1 MAKEAF
7 FTLEDI
13 KISFNLFCCVCGIG
27 TLGLPGNFARAG
39 PVFASIAMAFMI
51 FANVYASIAMS
62 KVMLLAPG
70 TVVTFGD
77 LGEWAMGKTGRW
89 LCTGSQIISC
99 VLIPCVFLVLGG
111 GLLDGLFPGAFSPTV
126 WIILMAATVLP
137 LCLVP
142 TLKEGS
148 GVAFAGCVG
157 TLVADVIGVA
167 VVMHG
172 MRGHPSVPEVD
183 VSFSQVAGTFGNLA
197 LSYGAGI
204 IIPDLQR
211 QHSEPHHMP
220 RIITFTMVIISILFV
235 VLSVVPFTSAGCQ
248 ISGNILYTIYPDSD
262 TGLTSLGFKP
272 NWGAVVLAY
281 LAMQLHITTA
291 FSVLLN
297 PAFYMAEFVVL
308 GMHRQN
314 KATDVENG
322 LQYVASASPA
332 DELAKPVEASPVPGD
347 QKCHCNCHEETDAEA
362 AEYRKCHCNCHE
374 ETDAEAAEYRGANAI
389 KYVVLRVCITVIL
402 VVLSILFKD
411 HFSDFADFV
420 GSSSLTMSCILL
432 PVAFY
437 LIKAWNTIP
446 MVEKVAA
453 IVVLVVCF
461 VLGCYSTYTA
471 GKNLFAPSD
480 SNAAFP
486 YCEPEF
492 QNTVFYNYTAEHES

>member
-1 MAKEAF
+1 MTKETF

-39 PVFASIAMAFMI
+39 PVFASIAMAFMV

-62 KVMLLAPG
+62 KVMLLAPS

-77 LGEWAMGKTGRW
+77 LGEWAVGKTGRW

-111 GLLDGLFPGAFSPTV
+111 ELLDGMFPGAFSPTV
-126 WIILMAATVLP
+126 WIILMATMVLP

-172 MRGHPSVPEVD
+172 MRGHPSVPETK

-211 QHSEPHHMP
+211 EHSEPQRMP
-220 RIITFTMVIISILFV
+220 RVITFTMVIISVLFV

-248 ISGNILYTIYPDSD
+248 ISGNILYTIYPDSS

-272 NWGAVVLAY
+272 HWGAVVLAY
-281 LAMQLHITTA
+281 MAMQLHITTA
-291 FSVLLN
+291 FSVLIN
-297 PAFYMAEFVVL
+297 PAFYMAEFVIL
-308 GMHRQN
+308 GMHRQR
-314 KATDVENG
+314 KSTD
-322 LQYVASASPA
+322 
-332 DELAKPVEASPVPGD
+332 
-347 QKCHCNCHEETDAEA
+347 
-362 AEYRKCHCNCHE
+362 
-374 ETDAEAAEYRGANAI
+374 YRGANAI
-389 KYVVLRVCITVIL
+389 KYIVLRTCITVIL

-437 LIKAWNTIP
+437 LIKAWNNIP
-446 MVEKVAA
+446 KVEKIAA
-453 IVVLVVCF
+453 IVVFVVCLVF
-461 VLGCYSTYTA
+461 GCYSTYTA
-471 GKNLFAPSD
+471 GRNLFAPSD
-480 SNAAFP
+480 SEASFP
-486 YCEPEF
+486 YCELEY
-492 QNTVFYNYTAEHES
+492 QNTVFYNSTAEHET

>member
-1 MAKEAF
+1 MVREAF
-7 FTLEDI
+7 FTVEDI

-39 PVFASIAMAFMI
+39 PVYASIAMAFMI

-62 KVMLLAPG
+62 KVMLLAPPS
-70 TVVTFGD
+70 VVTFGD
-77 LGEWAMGKTGRW
+77 LGDWALGKTGRW
-89 LCTGSQIISC
+89 LCTGSQLASC
-99 VLIPCVFLVLGG
+99 VLVPCVFLVLGG

-126 WIILMAATVLP
+126 WIILMAAMVLP

-172 MRGHPSVPEVD
+172 MRGHPSVPQTD
-183 VSFSQVAGTFGNLA
+183 VSLSQVAGTFGNLA

-211 QHSEPHHMP
+211 QHTEPHRMP
-220 RIITFTMVIISILFV
+220 RVITFTMTIVSVLFV

-248 ISGNILYTIYPDSD
+248 ISGNILYTIYPDSI

-297 PAFYMAEFVVL
+297 PAFYMAEKVIL
-308 GMHRQN
+308 GMH
-314 KATDVENG
+314 KSSTPLDVESG
-322 LQYVASASPA
+322 VQYLEAVSPA
-332 DELAKPVEASPVPGD
+332 DDIVKQPDAAPVEG
-347 QKCHCNCHEETDAEA
+347 KCHCNCHED
-362 AEYRKCHCNCHE
+362 
-374 ETDAEAAEYRGANAI
+374 TDAEAAEYRGANAI
-389 KYVVLRVCITVIL
+389 KYVVLRICITVIL

-437 LIKAWNTIP
+437 LIKAWDTVP
-446 MVEKVAA
+446 TVEKIAA
-453 IVVLVVCF
+453 IVVFVVCF

-480 SNAAFP
+480 SDAIFP

-492 QNTVFYNYTAEHES
+492 ENTVFYNYTTEHES

>member
-1 MAKEAF
+1 MAKESL
-7 FTLEDI
+7 FTLEDL
-13 KISFNLFCCVCGIG
+13 KISFNLFCCVFGIG

-39 PVFASIAMAFMI
+39 PVYASIAMIFMV

-62 KVMLLAPG
+62 KVMLLAP
-70 TVVTFGD
+70 TSVVTFGD

-89 LCTGSQIISC
+89 LCVVSQMASC

-111 GLLDGLFPGAFSPTV
+111 GLLDGLFPNAFDPTV
-126 WIILMAATVLP
+126 WIILMAAMVLP

-172 MRGHPSVPEVD
+172 MRGHSSVPQTD

-211 QHSEPHHMP
+211 QHSEPHRMP
-220 RIITFTMVIISILFV
+220 RVITFTMVIISALFV

-248 ISGNILYTIYPDSD
+248 ISGNILYTIYPDS
-262 TGLTSLGFKP
+262 S
-272 NWGAVVLAY
+272 
-281 LAMQLHITTA
+281 TA
-291 FSVLLN
+291 
-297 PAFYMAEFVVL
+297 AHYDGVL
-308 GMHRQN
+308 GAAKPRLLHGGT
-314 KATDVENG
+314 KSDDIEHG
-322 LQYVASASPA
+322 LQYVESETPA
-332 DELAKPVEASPVPGD
+332 DEIVKTPAAVD
-347 QKCHCNCHEETDAEA
+347 NKCHCNCHGETD
-362 AEYRKCHCNCHE
+362 N
-374 ETDAEAAEYRGANAI
+374 EAAEYRGANAF
-389 KYVVLRVCITVIL
+389 KYAVLRICITVIL
-402 VVLSILFKD
+402 VVLSIIFKD

-437 LIKAWNTIP
+437 LIKAWDNVP
-446 MVEKVAA
+446 MAEKVAA
-453 IVVLVVCF
+453 IIVF
-461 VLGCYSTYTA
+461 VTQ
-471 GKNLFAPSD
+471 
-480 SNAAFP
+480 NAMFP
-486 YCEPEF
+486 YCEPEY
-492 QNTVFYNYTAEHES
+492 QNTVFYNYTAEHEA

>member
-7 FTLEDI
+7 FTVEDI

-111 GLLDGLFPGAFSPTV
+111 GLLDGLFPNAFSPTV
-126 WIILMAATVLP
+126 WIIIMATTVLP

-314 KATDVENG
+314 KAADVENG

-332 DELAKPVEASPVPGD
+332 DELAKPVEASPVSGD
-347 QKCHCNCHEETDAEA
+347 H
-362 AEYRKCHCNCHE
+362 KCHCNCHE

-389 KYVVLRVCITVIL
+389 KYVVLRICITVIL

-480 SNAAFP
+480 SDAAFP

>member
-314 KATDVENG
+314 KATD
-322 LQYVASASPA
+322 
-332 DELAKPVEASPVPGD
+332 
-347 QKCHCNCHEETDAEA
+347 
-362 AEYRKCHCNCHE
+362 
-374 ETDAEAAEYRGANAI
+374 YRGANAI

>member
-1 MAKEAF
+1 MAREAF
-7 FTLEDI
+7 FTVEDI

-39 PVFASIAMAFMI
+39 PVYASIAMTFMI

-62 KVMLLAPG
+62 KVMLLAP
-70 TVVTFGD
+70 TSVVTFGD

-89 LCTGSQIISC
+89 LCTASQLVSC
-99 VLIPCVFLVLGG
+99 VLVPCVFLVLGG

-126 WIILMAATVLP
+126 WIILMAAMVLP

-172 MRGHPSVPEVD
+172 MRGHPSVPQTD

-211 QHSEPHHMP
+211 EHSEPHRMP
-220 RIITFTMVIISILFV
+220 RVITFTMSIISILFV

-248 ISGNILYTIYPDSD
+248 ISGNILYTIYPDSS

-291 FSVLLN
+291 FSVLVN
-297 PAFYMAEFVVL
+297 PAFYFAERVVL
-308 GMHRQN
+308 GMHKQT
-314 KATDVENG
+314 K
-322 LQYVASASPA
+322 PA
-332 DELAKPVEASPVPGD
+332 D
-347 QKCHCNCHEETDAEA
+347 
-362 AEYRKCHCNCHE
+362 
-374 ETDAEAAEYRGANAI
+374 YRGANAL
-389 KYVVLRVCITVIL
+389 KYIVLRVCMTVIL
-402 VVLSILFKD
+402 VVMSILFKD

-437 LIKAWNTIP
+437 VIKAWDTMP
-446 MVEKVAA
+446 HVEKVAA
-453 IVVLVVCF
+453 IVVFVVCL

-480 SNAAFP
+480 SDTLFP

-492 QNTVFYNYTAEHES
+492 ENTVFYNYTAAHES